1 MSIGAG
7 IFIFIIGGLVGYM
20 ICMTSWVKELCR
32 EGNDIQ
38 MEIDRLKS
46 EMRDEDGNNNQ
57 HN

>member
-7 IFIFIIGGLVGYM
+7 IFIFIIGCLVGYL

-38 MEIDRLKS
+38 MEIDRLKA
-46 EMRDEDGNNNQ
+46 EMRVEDGNDI
-57 HN
+57 